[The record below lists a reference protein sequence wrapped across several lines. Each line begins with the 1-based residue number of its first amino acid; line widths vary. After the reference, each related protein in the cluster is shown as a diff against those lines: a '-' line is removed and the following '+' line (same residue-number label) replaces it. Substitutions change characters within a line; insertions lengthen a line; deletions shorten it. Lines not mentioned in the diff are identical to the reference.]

1 MDEMAL
7 PLNEAPAPPATP
19 SAPPNETTSDLAE
32 MANRLYEAAT
42 KLQRDAEALM
52 KAAREESGEPA
63 EKAPAEKMTPE
74 ESEAASKAILGL

>member
-7 PLNEAPAPPATP
+7 PLNEAPETPAPPPAESPT
-19 SAPPNETTSDLAE
+19 DLAE

-52 KAAREESGEPA
+52 KAAQEEAGEPA